1 MKNNNKY
8 RVTLFLDEEE
18 YRKLKYIADHLK
30 KHGTNSGSIPK
41 LSIKFLSILTET
53 LDNEETETKI
63 AFQSVIDKEK
73 NIKAILESI
82 QNDQNSS
89 IDNPKIIEEF
99 IFLSNVKKAIKKMK
113 EDNTKTTKERNK
125 TENEN
130 KEENKNK
137 KDIEKE
143 IKKSE
148 EDKTIEEK
156 QQKEEEKQ
164 QKETQV
170 QKEEKIETKVENKE
184 NKKDDE
190 EEIMIFPDL

>member
-8 RVTLFLDEEE
+8 RITLFLDEEE
-18 YRKLKYIADHLK
+18 YKKLEYITNHLK
-30 KHGTNSGSIPK
+30 KHSADNLSIPK
-41 LSIKFLSILTET
+41 LSIKLLSTLTEA
-53 LDNEETETKI
+53 LDSEATETKI
-63 AFQSVIDKEK
+63 AFQSVIDEEK
-73 NIKAILESI
+73 NIKVILESI
-82 QNDQNSS
+82 QNIQNDNIDSS
-89 IDNPKIIEEF
+89 KIIEKF
-99 IFLSNVKKAIKKMK
+99 IFLSNIKKLIKKMK
-113 EDNTKTTKERNK
+113 EDNIKTTKERNK
-125 TENEN
+125 TENEE